1 MENLYKI
8 SNHAKQRYSERIL
21 NKSDANEIQRFMVA
35 EEDKIKVDINKMIY
49 YGELIYTGKQ
59 SQKDGKGKTIDV
71 YLKDSWVVLVDGK
84 SELVVTLYKIDL
96 GCGDDFNS
104 QYIDRMLEKLS
115 KSKENFETVQAAV
128 NNESATYKNMI
139 DEAMIQINEYKKMI
153 KHLEELCSAYQII
166 IDNNIVSLSQANQE
180 ITDVVNTLIG
190 KKEF

>member
-21 NKSDANEIQRFMVA
+21 NKSDTNEIQRFMVA

-49 YGELIYTGKQ
+49 YGDLIYTGKQ
-59 SQKDGKGKTIDV
+59 SQKDGKGKAIDV

-104 QYIDRMLEKLS
+104 QYINRMLEKLS
-115 KSKENFETVQAAV
+115 KSKENF
-128 NNESATYKNMI
+128 
-139 DEAMIQINEYKKMI
+139 
-153 KHLEELCSAYQII
+153 
-166 IDNNIVSLSQANQE
+166 
-180 ITDVVNTLIG
+180 
-190 KKEF
+190 

>member
-21 NKSDANEIQRFMVA
+21 NKSDTNEIQRFMVA

-96 GCGDDFNS
+96 GCGDDFNL
-104 QYIDRMLEKLS
+104 QYIAKMMDQLKEKQDNLLSAQLETEEES
-115 KSKENFETVQAAV
+115 KMYKE
-128 NNESATYKNMI
+128 MI
-139 DEAMIQINEYKKMI
+139 YGYEAQINEFKANIKNLENLCADYKD
-153 KHLEELCSAYQII
+153 I
-166 IDNNIVSLSQANQE
+166 IDNNKVKISMANR
-180 ITDVVNTLIG
+180 DVADCINKLIG